1 MIGPCLKRISV
12 GMPVLALFVLLLAA
26 TFPWLLAPVSPG
38 TLDLPYLKPDAR
50 HLLGTDSIGQDL
62 LSELIYS
69 ARISLCVA
77 FLASITATFLGTLV
91 GMVSGYCE
99 GGWDQW
105 LMRVTDVFLLVPALP
120 LIILLTAYMDSG
132 VLGIALV
139 IGMTAWPAT
148 ARVVRANVRQER
160 GKNYIRSAQ
169 AFGAGNLY
177 VMTVHILPNI
187 SQLVLAKGTL
197 VAASAMVAEA
207 GVSFLGLGDPG
218 YRSWGAM
225 LHEAFTGGGL
235 LNGAYLWYMSP
246 IVCISLT
253 VLCLTFIGQRWIEAD
268 EEDTLIVGARGKDVL
283 PSSFSHG
290 APGLRVNGLSVDFV
304 KRDGTVFRALDRLE
318 MTVNE
323 NERLAIVGETGSGK
337 SILLLALMGLL
348 PRNAAVTGE
357 ILLGGTNLCTLS
369 EKGFQR
375 LRGKHVAYVPQ
386 GAGQALNPMMRVGS
400 QVAEPARL
408 HLRMPKGR
416 AMGLAVEML
425 AQMGIF
431 PAHRRIGEYPH
442 QYSGGMIQRALTAM
456 GLISGASLIL
466 LDEPTKGL
474 DPKSRDHML
483 RVLEGLERKTLVM
496 VTHDLAF
503 AQGFADRIG
512 VMLGARLVE
521 MADAKEFFESP
532 LHPYARALLKAQPR
546 QGLQVQENCSDRL
559 FHGPGCPFEG
569 RCPKAFSK
577 CREMPPMKDVG
588 GRWVRCWHH
597 DA

>member
-1 MIGPCLKRISV
+1 
-12 GMPVLALFVLLLAA
+12 
-26 TFPWLLAPVSPG
+26 
-38 TLDLPYLKPDAR
+38 
-50 HLLGTDSIGQDL
+50 
-62 LSELIYS
+62 
-69 ARISLCVA
+69 
-77 FLASITATFLGTLV
+77 
-91 GMVSGYCE
+91 
-99 GGWDQW
+99 
-105 LMRVTDVFLLVPALP
+105 
-120 LIILLTAYMDSG
+120 
-132 VLGIALV
+132 
-139 IGMTAWPAT
+139 
-148 ARVVRANVRQER
+148 
-160 GKNYIRSAQ
+160 
-169 AFGAGNLY
+169 
-177 VMTVHILPNI
+177 
-187 SQLVLAKGTL
+187 
-197 VAASAMVAEA
+197 MVAEA

-268 EEDTLIVGARGKDVL
+268 EEDTLIVGARGKNV
-283 PSSFSHG
+283 PGASFSHR
-290 APGLRVNGLSVDFV
+290 APGLLVNGLSVDFP

-318 MTVNE
+318 MTVNK

-357 ILLGGTNLCTLS
+357 ILLGGTNLCALS

-521 MADAKEFFESP
+521 MADAADFFKRP

-546 QGLQVQENCSDRL
+546 QGLQVQEHCSDRL

-577 CREMPPMKDVG
+577 CRVMPPVKDVDG
-588 GRWVRCWHH
+588 HWVRCWHH
-597 DA
+597 DT